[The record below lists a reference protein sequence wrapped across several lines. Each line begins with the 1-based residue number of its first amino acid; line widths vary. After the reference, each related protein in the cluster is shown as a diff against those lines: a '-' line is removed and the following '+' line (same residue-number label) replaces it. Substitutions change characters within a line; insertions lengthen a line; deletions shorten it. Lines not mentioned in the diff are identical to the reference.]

1 MGGKYLSYASSVG
14 EINRPGRWHGKR
26 NLEKSTQVCCMAVF
40 VEIPRYLL
48 LPLSC

>member
-14 EINRPGRWHGKR
+14 EINRPGRWHGM
-26 NLEKSTQVCCMAVF
+26 EKSTQVCCMAVF